1 MTHFWRCDI
10 LNRAD
15 VIDPFYSTWMQGMS
29 YRRYSIIRRSHLF
42 YTITVPLSAHFYF
55 RQDARG
61 AGSQSSRND
70 TGRAIVNDEI
80 ATHVWKLNKYWSTMP
95 ATNCM
100 SRWWRWFCQ
109 ILQYLGCLQCLSY
122 LQRLRCL
129 FKPPLSPLCMYNPI
143 RSTPP
148 SAVNSGQRPAQSQPP
163 ENYIWVAKHFGI
175 NLDPQG
181 LTSLWWMLQSQ
192 NWI

>member
-10 LNRAD
+10 LKIAD

-29 YRRYSIIRRSHLF
+29 YRRYSIIQRSHLF
-42 YTITVPLSAHFYF
+42 YTVTVPLSAHFYF

-70 TGRAIVNDEI
+70 TGRSIVNDEM

-95 ATNCM
+95 ATNFV

-109 ILQYLGCLQCLSY
+109 ILQYLGCLQYLSY

-129 FKPPLSPLCMYNPI
+129 FTLSLLSVC
-143 RSTPP
+143 TTQ
-148 SAVNSGQRPAQSQPP
+148 SGQHLLQPWTQDNARRSHDLYLKLRNSP
-163 ENYIWVAKHFGI
+163 E
-175 NLDPQG
+175 
-181 LTSLWWMLQSQ
+181 
-192 NWI
+192 